1 MLTYVRRTIVL
12 PKVIVKWLIPSPNA
26 PTPPMSLGVSTLAGE
41 ASSYLIQ
48 VGHEI
53 RGAIVVIFVTA
64 NTIFATPITA

>member
-1 MLTYVRRTIVL
+1 
-12 PKVIVKWLIPSPNA
+12 
-26 PTPPMSLGVSTLAGE
+26 MSLGVSTLAGE